1 MNQIKKCVVNSM
13 NLKELTQSEKILLA
27 EELWDSVAADES
39 LFPLTEDQKAELDL
53 RLANY
58 SVSPN
63 EGDSW
68 ENVRNRISNS

>member
-1 MNQIKKCVVNSM
+1 M
-13 NLKELTQSEKILLA
+13 NLHELTPSEKILLA
-27 EELWDSVAADES
+27 EELWDSVASDEQ
-39 LFPLTEDQKAELDL
+39 LFPLTKDQKAELDA

-58 SVSPN
+58 CANPD